1 VCKSLRISIA
11 DDELDMRDYLA
22 RMLPRLGHEVVSAAE
37 NGRQLVTDFL
47 RFSPDLV
54 ITDVRMPELDGFS
67 AIQEIRRG
75 RPVPVIVIS
84 ADQNATLTSL
94 MQAGPTHFLTK
105 PINLHSLEDAISE
118 VTNENGATRA

>member
-1 VCKSLRISIA
+1 
-11 DDELDMRDYLA
+11 MRDYLA

-67 AIQEIRRG
+67 AIQEIRRR

-94 MQAGPTHFLTK
+94 VQAGPTHFLTK